1 MKHRILCAL
10 LAVICL
16 IPTLSGCGNGSS
28 NPETV
33 TESASGAET
42 DAASDTETKSE
53 AELVLE
59 ALPTVDWGGH
69 DFTILY
75 NESVQGYKS
84 ELYSAGSAGDTT
96 SSATMSEAVFERN
109 TLFAERC
116 HLTLHVVGK
125 EQEAVLNAI
134 NAETAT
140 ASGDYQFVSLNLDL
154 AANKGTENM
163 LYNYLDIDHVD
174 YERAWWDA
182 GTLDFAIA
190 GKVFLMNG
198 AHNYMDDNVTF
209 LMFFNKKLVS
219 DRGLKNPYD
228 VVREGDWTLEYFAQ
242 SIDGV
247 AQDNGDGQWNEED
260 TYGFV
265 APDSVGNT
273 FFYGAGLQYI
283 VNTQDMLEP
292 ALALDA
298 SGKDKASKALDLV
311 RSFTLNGDSYIV
323 ANVNRPYAA
332 FTANRALFY
341 VEAASYLSGLNAAM
355 EDDYGVVPIPKFDKE
370 QTQYKTWASHMGST
384 LVIPG
389 SFQEPEKLGVLL
401 STYEI
406 LSYQHV
412 TPAYYDIILTR
423 RNVRDHDSAEMV
435 DIIFNNRV
443 YDMAMY
449 FNTFG
454 MKTLF
459 SNAILTSDGT
469 FISDYKKVERLFPM
483 KLSTILKKTGD

>member
-1 MKHRILCAL
+1 MKHRILCAIMTSIL
-10 LAVICL
+10 L
-16 IPTLSGCGNGSS
+16 IPHLAACSEPATA
-28 NPETV
+28 PETV
-33 TESASGAET
+33 PESIGSTTMDT
-42 DAASDTETKSE
+42 DAETKSE

-59 ALPTVDWGGH
+59 AVPAVDWGGE

-75 NESVQGYKS
+75 NESVQGYKG
-84 ELYSAGSAGDTT
+84 ELYSAGAAGDKT

-134 NAETAT
+134 NAEVTT
-140 ASGDYQFVSLNLDL
+140 ASGDYQFISLNLDL
-154 AANKGTENM
+154 AASKGTENM
-163 LYNYLDIDHVD
+163 LYNYLDVDNVD
-174 YERAWWDA
+174 YERPWWDA

-209 LMFFNKKLVS
+209 MMFFNKKLVN
-219 DRGLKNPYD
+219 DRGIANPYD
-228 VVREGDWTLEYFAQ
+228 VVRAGNWTLEFFGQ
-242 SIDGV
+242 SIQGMAEDS
-247 AQDNGDGQWNEED
+247 NGDGQMNEED

-283 VNTQDMLEP
+283 VNTRDMPEP

-298 SGKDKASKALDLV
+298 SGKDKAAQALDLV
-311 RSFTLNGDSYIV
+311 RSFTLNGDSYV
-323 ANVNRPYAA
+323 TAHVNRPYAA
-332 FTANRALFY
+332 FTDNRALFY

-355 EDDYGVVPIPKFDKE
+355 EDDYGVVPIPKFDTD
-370 QTQYKTWASHMGST
+370 QAQYKTWASHMGST

-389 SFQEPEKLGVLL
+389 SFQEPEKLGALL

-412 TPAYYDIILTR
+412 TPAYFDVILTR
-423 RNVRDHDSAEMV
+423 RNIRDHDSAEMV
-435 DIIFNNRV
+435 NIIFNNRV

-449 FNTFG
+449 FKKFD
-454 MKTLF
+454 MDTLF
-459 SNAILTSDGT
+459 SNAILTADGT
-469 FISDYKKVERLFPM
+469 FISDYIKVERLFDRR
-483 KLSTILKKTGD
+483 LDTILQKTGE